1 MRVVTLL
8 PAATEIVAALGGA
21 DQLVGVSHE
30 CDYPAWVRQLPRVT
44 ATPVDIYAPGKVIDQ
59 EVRRLRSS
67 GRPVI
72 AVDADQLATLAPDLI
87 VTQELC
93 EVCAV
98 ADGEVRRLATAL
110 PGRPTVMSLAARNL
124 DGIWSD
130 ILAVGRALD
139 LGAEAEE
146 LVLGLQSRLR
156 RLRNRLTGQRCE
168 VLCVEWLDPPF
179 LAGHWVPELVA
190 AAGGRDIA
198 AEAGSH
204 SRMTD
209 WKDLNRLRPDHLLVM
224 LCGSGIGRSRTELE
238 ALDDPDALELMRRTP
253 TWIIDGNSYTSRP
266 GPRVVNG
273 AACIQSILLEQ
284 PTSDVESWQPVVC

>member
-1 MRVVTLL
+1 MRVITLL

-21 DQLVGVSHE
+21 DQLVGISHE
-30 CDYPAWVRQLPRVT
+30 CDYPSWVRHLPRVT
-44 ATPVDIYAPGKVIDQ
+44 ATPVEVHAPGRVIDE

-87 VTQELC
+87 ITQELC

-98 ADGEVRRLATAL
+98 SDGEVRRLAVGL
-110 PGRPTVMSLAARNL
+110 PGQPTVMSLAARNL

-130 ILAVGRALD
+130 IAAVGRALD
-139 LGAEAEE
+139 LAAEAEE

-156 RLRNRLTGQRCE
+156 RLERPLTGARPE
-168 VLCVEWLDPPF
+168 VLCIEWLDPPY

-190 AAGGRDIA
+190 AAGGRDIG
-198 AEAGSH
+198 AEPGSH
-204 SRMTD
+204 SALTD
-209 WKDLNRLRPDHLLVM
+209 WKKLNQLRPDHIVIM
-224 LCGSGIGRSRTELE
+224 PCGFGVERSRTELE
-238 ALDDPDALELMRRTP
+238 ALDNPDALELMRRTP

-266 GPRVVNG
+266 GPRVVDG
-273 AACIQSILLEQ
+273 AARIQSILLDRS
-284 PTSDVESWQPVVC
+284 PFDIESWQSVAC